1 VAVFGWPGV
10 ADWKARARRRYMRR
24 HGDASRPN
32 GANEKRP
39 EDETEQLRRRVENL
53 EAIVTSA
60 DWDLP
65 ADLDDADDPE
75 TRAAALAD
83 ETIPG

>member
-10 ADWKARARRRYMRR
+10 ADWKARARHRYMRR
-24 HGDASRPN
+24 QGDASRPN
-32 GANEKRP
+32 EANEKRP

-60 DWDLP
+60 DWDLL

-75 TRAAALAD
+75 TRAAALVD
-83 ETIPG
+83 DTIPG